1 MKKFILIITLIL
13 TLFSFNYEVKADTI
27 VDFTQQ
33 DFTKAVSYGTKYGD
47 FYIYNNFEK
56 FISDNKNKNIF
67 DYLYN
72 DVLNLYNKDY
82 FSDYPYY
89 IMSVQIFSNSSTEL
103 DLECIVVKLYIYDNP
118 SANIQSNH
126 FETIMSAYY
135 DGTYFNAYY
144 GSQDNFPVSG
154 ADKSFYETSN
164 VWYYYPTFTFESN
177 FDYSI
182 SPYFTVSSG
191 TTFNIYSSDSLL
203 VSYHEGDK
211 VPVYFENGYDSVVES
226 KYTTINLNDYA
237 YIALFLKD
245 YSNTKAFSST
255 TYVKGQSC
263 VTPVYNFSTSL
274 KPNKSENICTPVYE
288 DYTISDIFIL
298 ESDIKNNAVYYVS
311 AYNKDI
317 ENSIKIDNT
326 VFDIFY
332 VSEEDAKNPT
342 FNYNGK
348 EYNGIALD
356 DIDYSANN
364 NTENGVVP
372 GESQN
377 FGDFADDVISKPID
391 FFKSIASAITSFF
404 GLITSFLS
412 FLPIELQSFL
422 YFAFVIAIV
431 LGILK
436 ILL

>member
-13 TLFSFNYEVKADTI
+13 TFFSFNYEVRADTVI
-27 VDFTQQ
+27 FTI
-33 DFTKAVSYGTKYGD
+33 DRSYMD
-47 FYIYNNFEK
+47 
-56 FISDNKNKNIF
+56 SH
-67 DYLYN
+67 L
-72 DVLNLYNKDY
+72 NKDY
-82 FSDYPYY
+82 IDRAYELIKEYDYKYYVIEYSPFIDSIRLYLTNSDVVSVNQTLDNIEVRQFRNVECVINSSSPDGSCTYY
-89 IMSVQIFSNSSTEL
+89 SSIENNNYLMNLYSSSYEYYGYYDSNIDIFSNSPVEFTGFYDDNIEVL
-103 DLECIVVKLYIYDNP
+103 QAEKFPKLKDLLNYD
-118 SANIQSNH
+118 SWS
-126 FETIMSAYY
+126 
-135 DGTYFNAYY
+135 D
-144 GSQDNFPVSG
+144 
-154 ADKSFYETSN
+154 YET
-164 VWYYYPTFTFESN
+164 
-177 FDYSI
+177 
-182 SPYFTVSSG
+182 
-191 TTFNIYSSDSLL
+191 
-203 VSYHEGDK
+203 
-211 VPVYFENGYDSVVES
+211 ENNPN
-226 KYTTINLNDYA
+226 YTTINLNDYA

-288 DYTISDIFIL
+288 DYTKSDIFIL

-317 ENSIKIDNT
+317 ENFIKIDNT

-412 FLPIELQSFL
+412 FLPVELQSFL